1 MGKLAVSDLCIGLCG
16 ALRLHCISCGTFEIN
31 LSLLL
36 GIIPMKRM
44 IGFASAALV
53 FIPIATSAAV
63 DGRICFESQAS
74 EPGSPT
80 VYTDYRITYQKGE
93 VATVAGQVCYT
104 NPSVLNSECFAVD
117 GNIHFHN
124 GLMEIDTAGSDRV
137 TLPGVGEVFSFMH
150 GYEEIDSKT
159 LESSGQAVVTYV
171 IDGKSQTVISNYSG
185 SKAVPCP
192 ALTPE
197 DKANIALR
205 NKMLRELDR
214 L

>member
-1 MGKLAVSDLCIGLCG
+1 MKKTISFLFAV
-16 ALRLHCISCGTFEIN
+16 F
-31 LSLLL
+31 
-36 GIIPMKRM
+36 
-44 IGFASAALV
+44 V
-53 FIPIATSAAV
+53 VIPIGASAAV
-63 DGRICFESQAS
+63 DGRMCFESQAS

-104 NPSVLNSECFAVD
+104 NPSVQMKNECFVVD

-159 LESSGQAVVTYV
+159 LEGSGQALVTYV
-171 IDGKSQTVISNYSG
+171 INGNSQTVISNFSG